1 MKTSINN
8 QQIYFKG
15 YDARPLK
22 ALYLSSPKKEL
33 GLELE
38 RIGKKAGFDVFIPSG
53 RTLLKASEAKYAYA
67 DLSNSPWAQD
77 IATISPKK
85 KIITNEYYDDF
96 ADNLSRKL
104 GLYKDFDR
112 EIPQGGNMYYVKDT
126 DGKDI
131 LIAGQDAQK
140 SIDKLKGAKSILG
153 VDKIEY
159 IPQMDY
165 HIDLFVRPL
174 DNKRI
179 LLTDDSL
186 TIKAFN
192 KGIKSIQK
200 LLKKEPKKTELLVV
214 KENLDKEL
222 NKFKKSV
229 LNNVQAPRED
239 VKDILENKG
248 FQVISVPGRIYQTF
262 PEPEDIQVTEDY
274 IREVS
279 NKKSKKL
286 DFLPMFS
293 EELLSFYPRVSKEK
307 SIQPEEQQL
316 THLLNYMN
324 AIITKNKKGEMVYI
338 SNKSDFDKRIGLT
351 PEIIKESNFSFEK
364 EFVNSL
370 KPYIKEE
377 NVYFVEGKAGEI
389 QDSLENLAGGIHCL
403 TTEMPN
409 FDF

>member
-1 MKTSINN
+1 MKTTINN

-179 LLTDDSL
+179 LLVDDMQTLKVFQKGLIS
-186 TIKAFN
+186 IK
-192 KGIKSIQK
+192 
-200 LLKKEPKKTELLVV
+200 
-214 KENLDKEL
+214 
-222 NKFKKSV
+222 
-229 LNNVQAPRED
+229 
-239 VKDILENKG
+239 
-248 FQVISVPGRIYQTF
+248 
-262 PEPEDIQVTEDY
+262 
-274 IREVS
+274 
-279 NKKSKKL
+279 
-286 DFLPMFS
+286 
-293 EELLSFYPRVSKEK
+293 ELLSKTHDETRKNELQNVMSNLNKELRFFKEALKYNRQVPKKEVEK
-307 SIQPEEQQL
+307 SLKSKGYKVVGVPARVYRVDPEVDKIDNPSEQ
-316 THLLNYMN
+316 LLVHSLNFMN

-351 PEIIKESNFSFEK
+351 PEIIKESGFSFEK

-377 NVYFVEGKAGEI
+377 NVYFVEGKDGEI

>member
-1 MKTSINN
+1 MRTTTYN
-8 QQIYFKG
+8 QQTYFKG

-112 EIPQGGNMYYVKDT
+112 EIPQGGNMYYIKDT

-131 LIAGQDAQK
+131 LLAGQDAQK
-140 SIDKLKGAKSILG
+140 SINKLEGAKSVLG

-192 KGIKSIQK
+192 KGIKSVQK

-248 FQVISVPGRIYQTF
+248 FQVIGVPGRIYQTF
-262 PEPEDIQVTEDY
+262 PEPEDIEIAEEY
-274 IREVS
+274 ISEAS

-286 DFLPMFS
+286 AFLPMFP
-293 EELLSFYPRVSKEK
+293 EELLSFYPCVSKEK
-307 SIQPEEQQL
+307 SIKPEEQQL
-316 THLLNYMN
+316 IHSLNFMN

-351 PEIIKESNFSFEK
+351 PEIIKESGFSFEK

-377 NVYFVEGKAGEI
+377 NVYFVEGKNGEI

-403 TTEMPN
+403 TMEMPQ
-409 FDF
+409 F

>member
-1 MKTSINN
+1 MRTTTYN
-8 QQIYFKG
+8 QQTYFKG

-104 GLYKDFDR
+104 GLSKDFDR

-131 LIAGQDAQK
+131 LLAGQDAQK
-140 SIDKLKGAKSILG
+140 SIDKLEGAKSVLG

-248 FQVISVPGRIYQTF
+248 FQVIGVPGRIYQTF
-262 PEPEDIQVTEDY
+262 PEPEDIEIAEEY
-274 IREVS
+274 ISEAS

-286 DFLPMFS
+286 AFLPIFP
-293 EELLSFYPRVSKEK
+293 EELLSFYPCVSKEK
-307 SIQPEEQQL
+307 SIKPEEQQL
-316 THLLNYMN
+316 IHSLNFMN

-351 PEIIKESNFSFEK
+351 PEIIKESGFSFEK

-377 NVYFVEGKAGEI
+377 NVYFVEGKNGEI

-403 TTEMPN
+403 TMEMPQ
-409 FDF
+409 F

>member
-1 MKTSINN
+1 MRTTTYN
-8 QQIYFKG
+8 QQTYFKG

-112 EIPQGGNMYYVKDT
+112 EIPQGGNMYYIKDT

-131 LIAGQDAQK
+131 LLAGQDAQK
-140 SIDKLKGAKSILG
+140 SINKLEGAKSVLG

-248 FQVISVPGRIYQTF
+248 FQVIGVPGRIYQTF
-262 PEPEDIQVTEDY
+262 PEPEDIEIAEEY
-274 IREVS
+274 ISEAS

-286 DFLPMFS
+286 AFLPLFP
-293 EELLSFYPRVSKEK
+293 EELLSFYPCAAKEK
-307 SIQPEEQQL
+307 SIKSEEQQL
-316 THLLNYMN
+316 THSLNFMN

-351 PEIIKESNFSFEK
+351 PEIIKESGFSFEK

-377 NVYFVEGKAGEI
+377 NIYFVEGKNGEI

-403 TTEMPN
+403 TTEIPE
-409 FDF
+409 